1 MNAVDILEGVA
12 MSLVRAIDGLLIDTQ
27 VALERLENQTGKPHE
42 WKDGMAEVLK
52 RLPKDKRREWYESF
66 TKRLDADE
74 SEENFPTIVWLR
86 DNL

>member
-1 MNAVDILEGVA
+1 VNAVDILEGVA
-12 MSLVRAIDGLLIDTQ
+12 MSLVKAIDGLLIDTQ

-42 WKDGMAEVLK
+42 WKDGTAEALK

-74 SEENFPTIVWLR
+74 SEENLPTIVWLR